1 MHIANKKKDVI
12 IKDISGDKMSKT
24 TKIKVILLI
33 TSLLLLLA
41 FLIYITFIREDHLKS
56 KLKKQNINTRKIMIV
71 AHPDDEMLWGGAHLI
86 SDKYLVVCVTC
97 GDDELREK
105 EFEKV
110 MKKVNCPYLS
120 LAYPDRNNWIA
131 YNKSIKKDLKT
142 ILKYKKFNY
151 IVTHNPVGE
160 YGHNQHIMVS
170 NYVTDLVKDKSK
182 LYYFNH
188 YYTQEELQKLNYS
201 IKSISKKELA
211 KKEEVLTIYKSQ
223 EAIINNHRPT
233 IGYEDFISYNEW
245 H

>member
-1 MHIANKKKDVI
+1 
-12 IKDISGDKMSKT
+12 MSKT
-24 TKIKVILLI
+24 KKMKAILLI
-33 TSLLLLLA
+33 TSLLLLLT
-41 FLIYITFIREDHLKS
+41 FLIYITFVRDNHLKNI
-56 KLKKQNINTRKIMIV
+56 LKKQNINTRKIMIV
-71 AHPDDEMLWGGAHLI
+71 AHPDDEMLWGGSHLI
-86 SDKYLVVCVTC
+86 KDEYLVVCVTC

-110 MKKVNCPYLS
+110 MKKVKCPYLS
-120 LAYPDRNNWIA
+120 LAYPDRNDWVD

-170 NYVTDLVKDKSK
+170 NYVTELVKDKSK

-188 YYTQEELQKLNYS
+188 YYTQEELNNLNS
-201 IKSISKKELA
+201 LPKTITSAELA